1 MHRRA
6 VLLVACIALVA
17 GLGACSPATQTAPT
31 SNAPSIADTATTPGS
46 MVGSNPDVSALI
58 TVADVEK
65 ATGLTGLKTVT
76 REQDPTALGRVNVA
90 TEEGTL
96 VLMVNIGDRFAFD
109 DSKAGM
115 NFGVALGGLGDDAYV
130 GPSAEVSKVKSI
142 VATRVGDHAIILRT
156 FARSGAADAATWLT
170 TAQLEQLARL
180 ILSRWG

>member
-6 VLLVACIALVA
+6 VLLIVGLVLVA
-17 GLGACSPATQTAPT
+17 GLGACSPAPQAAPT
-31 SNAPSIADTATTPGS
+31 STAPSTADTTPTPGS

-65 ATGLTGLKTVT
+65 ATGLTGLRTVT
-76 REQDPTALGRVNVA
+76 SEQDPNALGRVNVA
-90 TEEGTL
+90 TEDGTL

-115 NFGVALGGLGDDAYV
+115 NFGVALGGLGDDAYM
-130 GPSAEVSKVKSI
+130 GPSPEVSKVKSI
-142 VATRVGDHAIILRT
+142 VAARVGDHAIIVRT
-156 FARSGAADAATWLT
+156 FARSGAADATTWLT